1 MLRSVMPMISA
12 AWLHVNCPLIAR
24 VMTSLIFIARSKART
39 GYITASTL
47 NLQCGCDRT
56 PTLPFRPDISFATK
70 TGHFYLLLTFFWK
83 GPSASEKRRREII
96 CPCASNFQF
105 QLSKHP
111 AQPVS
116 WRCRSHGSLD
126 ERFCPH
132 RECGH
137 PSRRKKSSGEEILW
151 HSARRKTVQP
161 FYPNRP
167 EWDSRAR
174 AIARIGGW
182 SRP

>member
-1 MLRSVMPMISA
+1 MAPYS
-12 AWLHVNCPLIAR
+12 
-24 VMTSLIFIARSKART
+24 T
-39 GYITASTL
+39 G
-47 NLQCGCDRT
+47 
-56 PTLPFRPDISFATK
+56 
-70 TGHFYLLLTFFWK
+70 LLGNQFFWK

-96 CPCASNFQF
+96 YPCASNFQF
-105 QLSKHP
+105 QLSKRP

-132 RECGH
+132 REGGH

-174 AIARIGGW
+174 ATERIGGW
-182 SRP
+182 CQPYLHSRRSIVL